1 MPRSG
6 PRSRTSSRGSGPAG
20 RWPSPAVAALT
31 APGWPPPASWSPP
44 ASTLETRST
53 GSMPRGAV
61 PSHTRSN
68 SPTCGPGAGR
78 KGRRRACWVRP
89 EPARSV
95 AASARTTFEFA
106 HGELEDRG
114 GHADRILEP
123 HRRARGGQKPRFVL
137 GQSRYDRPMW
147 YLVYLVVRALVRLL
161 VGGGRPDRDGGA
173 KDLEILVLR
182 HQLRVL
188 HRTAGRPQ
196 LRTVDRV
203 LLATASRAIPR
214 DRWVAFLV
222 TPSTLLG
229 SETRIRSRGGT
240 VVFMDEPAE

>member
-123 HRRARGGQKPRFVL
+123 HERAVTGVEPLAGGRETE
-137 GQSRYDRPMW
+137 
-147 YLVYLVVRALVRLL
+147 RALEHEEPLAAVPPR
-161 VGGGRPDRDGGA
+161 RPCLRQWHECRDPRELRGHLRN
-173 KDLEILVLR
+173 DL
-182 HQLRVL
+182 
-188 HRTAGRPQ
+188 
-196 LRTVDRV
+196 
-203 LLATASRAIPR
+203 
-214 DRWVAFLV
+214 
-222 TPSTLLG
+222 
-229 SETRIRSRGGT
+229 RI
-240 VVFMDEPAE
+240 VHV